1 MIYKDLLLP
10 IGGGIIDRN
19 RLAEQSN
26 VPTLFIGIGG
36 TGIDCLRE
44 VKQEVFNRIKPDNPE
59 SPKPEYRRV
68 QFLGIDTDRYCLQD
82 AGTVYDL
89 DENTEFVDIS
99 VPNLAAIVHSSAFNE
114 NKSLQWFND
123 NLSIIDACSGAGAIR
138 QVGRLAAFL
147 NIDKIINTI
156 TQKIEITYRSSDK
169 SKMNIHIFTGM
180 GGGTG
185 SGCFLDVCYLIKHI
199 INHLALSGVASVKGY
214 LFLPDVNLSRVK
226 ISLMEKTIETNAY
239 AFMKEIDYCMNF
251 ENNGGEWKQDYG
263 NNVRVVSKTS
273 PVDEAY
279 LIDGITEDGS
289 VFQDPYSIAMNTV
302 ADYVLYDSVIKK
314 TDLTVEHILAKEKA
328 EFIALSA
335 LDKTS
340 KSSSCR
346 YIALGSARAYI
357 PYKEIITYLA
367 SVVIEKY
374 DILPTSNHDIDTFI
388 TESKLTYTDL
398 LRMMQDNVP
407 DVPMLELDYHILYEE
422 VQGISSDTIPQCLS
436 IMIDSRLAI
445 EEKILDNKER
455 CVKTLLNEL
464 KEKLIEISIAK
475 DKGPKYA
482 SLFINNFEKD
492 KDVLS
497 VLDGYLRANEERLSH
512 SYAELESRQNVIA
525 VTLKE
530 LQSARGFRRKRRAQD
545 YVMSVH
551 DYFSLLAKNALL
563 RQMSDFLHVF
573 RKEMQHIYN
582 DFFQPLITILKN
594 LRETAE
600 MNLNYL
606 SIDSQL
612 DHFGQRILVNNDIK
626 ETFNPILYDLD
637 VERVLML
644 LIEHIIKTS
653 MNVSSEKEVEQNIS
667 NFFND
672 IFRDIL
678 NRSIDGYFSQI
689 FNTDHPIIL
698 SDEIYHIMQTL
709 NNVSQTLICL
719 EDAYNKETTIGV
731 CSIPI
736 QSNIIK
742 QAAQKLNQNYNE
754 ILVEQ
759 TYCPDSISII
769 KIKYCIP
776 ICALKKIKAYKT
788 CYEKCTWKGFH
799 LYEGYGEDGKDFK
812 NLPDLC

>member
-1 MIYKDLLLP
+1 MSYKNLLLSE
-10 IGGGIIDRN
+10 GGGIIDRN

-44 VKQEVFNRIKPDNPE
+44 VKKAVYNRIKPDNPE
-59 SPKPEYRRV
+59 STTPEYRHV
-68 QFLGIDTDRYCLQD
+68 QFLGIDTDRRCLQYG
-82 AGTVYDL
+82 GTLYDL
-89 DENTEFVDIS
+89 DEDTEFVDIS
-99 VPNLAAIVHSSAFNE
+99 VPNLAAFVHSSAFNE
-114 NKSLQWFND
+114 NKSLQWFNE
-123 NLSIIDACSGAGAIR
+123 NLNIFDMCSGAGAYR
-138 QVGRLAAFL
+138 QVGRLAAFM
-147 NIDKIINTI
+147 NIDKIIDII
-156 TQKIEITYRSSDK
+156 TQKIEIAYRSSAE

-185 SGCFLDVCYLIKHI
+185 SGCFLDVCYLIQYI
-199 INHLALSGVASVKGY
+199 INHLALFGVASVKGY

-226 ISLMEKTIETNAY
+226 ISQMEKIIETNAY
-239 AFMKEIDYCMNF
+239 AFMKELDYCMNF
-251 ENNGGEWKQDYG
+251 ENNGGEWEQDYG
-263 NNVRVVSKTS
+263 NNIRVVSKTS
-273 PVDEAY
+273 PVDAAY
-279 LIDGITEDGS
+279 LIDGKTEDGS
-289 VFQDPYSIAMNTV
+289 VFQDQYSYAMNTV

-367 SVVIEKY
+367 SMVIQKY

-407 DVPMLELDYHILYEE
+407 DVPMLDLDYHILYEE
-422 VQGISSDTIPQCLS
+422 VQGISSDTIPYCLKR
-436 IMIDSRLAI
+436 MMDSLSEI
-445 EEKILDNKER
+445 EGKILENRTLCIEN
-455 CVKTLLNEL
+455 LLNEL
-464 KEKLIEISIAK
+464 KEKLIEISTAK
-475 DKGPKYA
+475 DKGPEYA

-512 SYAELESRQNVIA
+512 SYAEIESRHHVIA
-525 VTLKE
+525 VTLNE

-545 YVMSVH
+545 YVMAVH

-573 RKEMQHIYN
+573 RKEIQHIYN

-600 MNLNYL
+600 MNLKYL

-612 DHFGQRILVNNDIK
+612 DHFGRILVNNDIK
-626 ETFNPILYDLD
+626 ETFRPILYDLD
-637 VERVLML
+637 VERMLML
-644 LIEHIIKTS
+644 LTKHIIQTS

-667 NFFND
+667 KFFND
-672 IFRDIL
+672 IFKDIL

-709 NNVSQTLICL
+709 NNLSQTLICL
-719 EDAYNKETTIGV
+719 EDSYNKKTTIGV
-731 CSIPI
+731 CSIPK
-736 QSNIIK
+736 QSYVIEY
-742 QAAQKLNQNYNE
+742 AAQLLNQNHNE

-769 KIKYCIP
+769 KTKYCIP

-799 LYEGYGEDGKDFK
+799 LYEGYGEDGKNFK
-812 NLPDLC
+812 SLPDLC

>member
-1 MIYKDLLLP
+1 MIYKDLLLSK
-10 IGGGIIDRN
+10 GGGIIDRN

-26 VPTLFIGIGG
+26 VPTVFIGIGG

-44 VKQEVFNRIKPDNPE
+44 VKKAVFNRIKPDNPE
-59 SPKPEYRRV
+59 SPTPEYRNV
-68 QFLGIDTDRYCLQD
+68 QFLGIDTDRLCLQD

-89 DENTEFVDIS
+89 DENTEFVNIS
-99 VPNLAAIVHSSAFNE
+99 VFNSAAIAFCE
-114 NKSLQWFND
+114 NKSLQWFNE
-123 NLSIIDACSGAGAIR
+123 NLSIIDACSGSGAIR
-138 QVGRLAAFL
+138 QVGRLATFL
-147 NIDKIINTI
+147 NIDKIINKI
-156 TQKIEITYRSSDK
+156 TQKIEIAYRSSDK

-185 SGCFLDVCYLIKHI
+185 SGCFLDVCYLIQYI
-199 INHLALSGVASVKGY
+199 INHLALFGVASVKGY

-226 ISLMEKTIETNAY
+226 ISQMEKTIETNAY
-239 AFMKEIDYCMNF
+239 AFMKELDYCMNF
-251 ENNGGEWKQDYG
+251 ENNGGEWEQDYG
-263 NNVRVVSKTS
+263 NNIRVVSKTS
-273 PVDEAY
+273 PVDAVY
-279 LIDGITEDGS
+279 LIDGKTEDGS
-289 VFQDPYSIAMNTV
+289 VFQDPYSYAMNTV
-302 ADYVLYDSVIKK
+302 ADYVLYEVA
-314 TDLTVEHILAKEKA
+314 HILAKEKA

-335 LDKTS
+335 LDNTS

-357 PYKEIITYLA
+357 PYKEIITYL
-367 SVVIEKY
+367 SSMVIQKY

-407 DVPMLELDYHILYEE
+407 DVPMLDLDYHILYEE
-422 VQGISSDTIPQCLS
+422 VQGISSDTIPWCLS

-445 EEKILDNKER
+445 EDKILKNKER
-455 CVKTLLNEL
+455 CVKTLLNKL

-497 VLDGYLRANEERLSH
+497 VLDGYLRANEEKLSH
-512 SYAELESRQNVIA
+512 SYAELESRQHVIA
-525 VTLKE
+525 VTLNE

-545 YVMSVH
+545 YVMAVH
-551 DYFSLLAKNALL
+551 NYFSLLAKNALL
-563 RQMSDFLHVF
+563 RQMSDFLQVF
-573 RKEMQHIYN
+573 RKEIQHIYN

-606 SIDSQL
+606 SIDSQR
-612 DHFGQRILVNNDIK
+612 DYFGQRILVNNDIK
-626 ETFNPILYDLD
+626 ETFRPILYDLD
-637 VERVLML
+637 VERVLISL
-644 LIEHIIKTS
+644 TEHIIQTS

-672 IFRDIL
+672 IFSDIL

-689 FNTDHPIIL
+689 FNTNSPIIL
-698 SDEIYHIMQTL
+698 SDRIHTIMQTL
-709 NNVSQTLICL
+709 NNLSQTLIYL
-719 EDAYNKETTIGV
+719 EDAYNRETTIGV

-736 QSNIIK
+736 QSNILK
-742 QAAQKLNQNYNE
+742 QAAQQLNQNFNE

-769 KIKYCIP
+769 KTKYCIP

-788 CYEKCTWKGFH
+788 CYEKCTWKGLH
-799 LYEGYGEDGKDFK
+799 LYEGYGEDGKDFRR
-812 NLPDLC
+812 LPDLC